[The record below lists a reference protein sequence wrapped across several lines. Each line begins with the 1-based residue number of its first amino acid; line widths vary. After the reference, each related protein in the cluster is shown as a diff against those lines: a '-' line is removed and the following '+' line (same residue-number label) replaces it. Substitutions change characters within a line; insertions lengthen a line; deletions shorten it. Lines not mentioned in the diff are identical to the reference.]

1 MTDNG
6 TLVLQSCTVA
16 LRAEHGLCSE
26 TSVQSFDDSNDVTTI
41 KIVGDL
47 VGVKE
52 EDEPIAVSFSSIKE
66 EPEVSPQ
73 AFHRYLGLPSNYAV
87 LSVCLPFHIN
97 QLHVVNGNDQY
108 VFPKYVK
115 YECLKKTSSNVPAR
129 HITACCVQFNG
140 ALVQQHYIKN
150 RSVFKCFL
158 HAEIP
163 LTQWKC
169 HIEAV

>member
-6 TLVLQSCTVA
+6 TLVLQSSTVA

-47 VGVKE
+47 VHIKQ

-73 AFHRYLGLPSNYAV
+73 AFLQYLSGIAICNYAV
-87 LSVCLPFHIN
+87 LSDCLPFHIN
-97 QLHVVNGNDQY
+97 QLHVVNGNDLY

-115 YECLKKTSSNVPAR
+115 YEC
-129 HITACCVQFNG
+129 
-140 ALVQQHYIKN
+140 
-150 RSVFKCFL
+150 
-158 HAEIP
+158 
-163 LTQWKC
+163 
-169 HIEAV
+169 